1 MVRTQIYLPVEYQEE
16 LAIMAREQGVPKAV
30 VIRTIIKKSI
40 GKKINSIKNTSPLLS
55 LAKLNF
61 KGGPKDL
68 SSRVDYYL
76 YGEGSK

>member
-1 MVRTQIYLPVEYQEE
+1 MVRTQIYLPIEYQEE

-30 VIRTIIKKSI
+30 IIRRIIKKSL
-40 GKKINSIKNTSPLLS
+40 GKKINSIKDTSPLLS

-68 SSRVDYYL
+68 SSRIDYYL
-76 YGEGSK
+76 YGNGSK

>member
-1 MVRTQIYLPVEYQEE
+1 MPVEYQEE